1 MAPKRLL
8 EKPPPAD
15 SSSEDK
21 DESDSAENEEENGKG
36 NENGAAGADDEE
48 EKSGGD
54 EEVEDESPVKKPTV
68 SKPDD
73 SGSGSDTESDDT
85 PPSPSL
91 SGFTIKPIVSKPMD
105 DTADKPKKKSS
116 ARPNKRATES
126 EDPERETS
134 EKDSKSKKKRKVT
147 SAAASASVTASN
159 GGGDEED
166 SKKSSGF
173 ARVWSEDD
181 EIAVLKGMTDYKAKK
196 GADPYADMGAFHD
209 FIKKSL
215 NADVS
220 KSQLVDK
227 IRRLKKKYLNNAA
240 KGENDEDPVFS
251 KPHEL
256 LSFKLSKKIWG
267 IGAKKSPNGNNVEDS
282 DLKSRSSKKTPVPS
296 TPVSKSTTTVLALP
310 SKEMSV
316 KKEKKKREQVEANG
330 KVRVEK
336 EGEDEDEDEEE
347 EEEDEEGGEEEEFWD
362 KYPHLNKSLE
372 SCFSSE
378 FKICLPLVET
388 SKLEKLDKKW
398 RELQIEELGLFVRK
412 AHLSQEQAE
421 LVLGVLKRSV

>member
-1 MAPKRLL
+1 MAPKRLF

-15 SSSEDK
+15 SSLEDEY
-21 DESDSAENEEENGKG
+21 ESDPADNEEKNGKG
-36 NENGAAGADDEE
+36 NENGSAGADDEE

-54 EEVEDESPVKKPTV
+54 EAEEDESPVKKPTV
-68 SKPDD
+68 SKSDD

-91 SGFTIKPIVSKPMD
+91 SGFTIKPIVSRPMD
-105 DTADKPKKKSS
+105 DTADKHKKKSS
-116 ARPNKRATES
+116 VRPNKRATES
-126 EDPERETS
+126 EDPESETS
-134 EKDSKSKKKRKVT
+134 EKDSKRKKKRKVT
-147 SAAASASVTASN
+147 SASASVTASK

-166 SKKSSGF
+166 SKKSLGF

-267 IGAKKSPNGNNVEDS
+267 IGANKSPNGNNVEDS
-282 DLKSRSSKKTPVPS
+282 DLKSRSRLKTPVPS

-310 SKEMSV
+310 NKEMSV

-336 EGEDEDEDEEE
+336 EEEDEDEEE
-347 EEEDEEGGEEEEFWD
+347 EEEADEEGEEEEEFWD

-378 FKICLPLVET
+378 FKISLPLVET
-388 SKLEKLDKKW
+388 SKLEKIDKKW